1 MKEDI
6 TLEIEIAKGVTAA
19 VISDKLSIKGPKGI
33 VERIF
38 KHPRITISADASKI
52 RLVSVAATK
61 REKTAIYSFESHIK
75 NMVKGVQEPH
85 IYKVRVCSGHFPM
98 AVSISGTEFTIKNF
112 LGEAV
117 PRKVSLMSGSEVKVD
132 GNDITISSPNKE
144 IAGQNA
150 AKIELLTRI
159 TNRDR
164 RIFQDGC
171 YITQKAGRD
180 VI

>member
-6 TLEIEIAKGVTAA
+6 TLEIEIAKGVN
-19 VISDKLSIKGPKGI
+19 VIIAGDKLSVKGPKGN

-38 KHPRITISADASKI
+38 KHPRITLSADAKNITLYSA
-52 RLVSVAATK
+52 AATK
-61 REKTAIYSFESHIK
+61 REKTLIYSFESHIK

-85 IYKVRVCSGHFPM
+85 VYKVKICSGHFPM
-98 AVSISGTEFTIKNF
+98 SVTISGNDLTIKNF

-117 PRKVSLMSGSEVKVD
+117 PRKVSLIPGSDIKID
-132 GNDITISSPNKE
+132 GNDITINSPNKE

-171 YITQKAGRD
+171 YITQKAGKD
-180 VI
+180 IA